1 MCDSTSSQ
9 TTNPVGIQLEMS
21 DNPVLT
27 LQNPGVNLD
36 NPIVNLDNPIVN
48 LLDVSNA

>member
-1 MCDSTSSQ
+1 MCDSTPSQ
-9 TTNPVGIQLEMS
+9 TNPVGIQLEMS

>member
-1 MCDSTSSQ
+1 MCDSTPSQ
-9 TTNPVGIQLEMS
+9 TNPVGIQFEMS